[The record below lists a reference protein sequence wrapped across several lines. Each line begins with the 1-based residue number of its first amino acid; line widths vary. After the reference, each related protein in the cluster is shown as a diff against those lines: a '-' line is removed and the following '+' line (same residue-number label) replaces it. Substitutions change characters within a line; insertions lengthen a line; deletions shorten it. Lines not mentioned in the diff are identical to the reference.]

1 MLKISID
8 VACGMEFLAD
18 KNIIHRDLAARNIL
32 ISSKDFDCNDRIAK
46 VSDFGMSRSPRR
58 GSILEKYMIY
68 FFGSTIN
75 PHTPVAQ
82 KVAVEVGFRRFQGV
96 GVEFF

>member
-32 ISSKDFDCNDRIAK
+32 ISSKDFDCNDRTAK
-46 VSDFGMSRSPRR
+46 VSDFGMSRSPRH
-58 GSILEKYMIY
+58 GFILEKYMIL
-68 FFGSTIN
+68 FFWSTYN
-75 PHTPVAQ
+75 L
-82 KVAVEVGFRRFQGV
+82 
-96 GVEFF
+96 